1 MNQLYADLD
10 DLKKPMIQADIFT
23 NSITLIATKDQIS
36 EISTLINDLDDAAQ
50 DNTLQIRVISS
61 EGVPAKDLAE
71 TLTGF
76 YSNLSGVKI
85 ELVEELPER
94 KMKRGEDEAI
104 QVNDE
109 KVYIAVD
116 EKINAILASGKSN
129 ELDRI
134 TRLVDDLNYTIIESD
149 AEFRTYELKE
159 ADPEGLAKAI
169 LDIYS
174 RPEKTVIE
182 YGKPKKVPQPPK
194 VVAVPDLRTRSVIIL
209 SLIHI

>member
-1 MNQLYADLD
+1 
-10 DLKKPMIQADIFT
+10 
-23 NSITLIATKDQIS
+23 
-36 EISTLINDLDDAAQ
+36 
-50 DNTLQIRVISS
+50 
-61 EGVPAKDLAE
+61 
-71 TLTGF
+71 
-76 YSNLSGVKI
+76 
-85 ELVEELPER
+85 
-94 KMKRGEDEAI
+94 MKLGEDEAT
-104 QVNDE
+104 QTNDD

-182 YGKPKKVPQPPK
+182 DGKPKKVPQPPK
-194 VVAVPDLRTRSVIIL
+194 VVAVPDLRTRSVIIRAEAL
-209 SLIHI
+209 DFEYIDMLVENLDKEA